1 MRKTHHSI
9 GNMTVVIIMLIMLIS
24 VLYPFA
30 WLLLSSFKHE
40 VDIIKYPPSFFSD
53 IYTFSQYNRVWK
65 SIPLLKFLK
74 NTIIFA
80 GGVTLISILFDSM
93 AGYAFGRLDFKGQK
107 QLFIV
112 VLITMMVPFQV
123 VMIPLY
129 IEIYKFG
136 LLDTYAGLI
145 LPRATSAFGIYLI
158 RSFFVSLPKDIEEA
172 ARIDGFSE
180 YRIYWSI
187 MLPLCKPAM
196 ITLAIIHFMN
206 NWNDLLYPLMLT
218 SSTEMRTLSAG
229 LAMFVGHKT
238 IEYGPTL
245 AATTVSL
252 LPIMIIYVFAQKYFV
267 QGVAMSGLKG

>member
-93 AGYAFGRLDFKGQK
+93 AGYA
-107 QLFIV
+107 
-112 VLITMMVPFQV
+112 
-123 VMIPLY
+123 
-129 IEIYKFG
+129 
-136 LLDTYAGLI
+136 
-145 LPRATSAFGIYLI
+145 
-158 RSFFVSLPKDIEEA
+158 
-172 ARIDGFSE
+172 
-180 YRIYWSI
+180 
-187 MLPLCKPAM
+187 
-196 ITLAIIHFMN
+196 
-206 NWNDLLYPLMLT
+206 
-218 SSTEMRTLSAG
+218 
-229 LAMFVGHKT
+229 
-238 IEYGPTL
+238 
-245 AATTVSL
+245 
-252 LPIMIIYVFAQKYFV
+252 
-267 QGVAMSGLKG
+267 